1 MRREPRHPQNADDTP
16 ARFNQIRISPRVY
29 REVGV
34 IGLGALMYFLV
45 RGLMETQV
53 NLALSHAES
62 LIDIERRLGIF
73 HEPGIQAF
81 VMRWDWLVTLA
92 NRVYIFGHWPVII
105 ATLVWLLWKHR
116 DAFAL
121 YRSALLISGAIGL
134 VFFVTLPMAPPR
146 FLADQGFIDTVTQG
160 SNAYRVLQ
168 PPAFTNQFAAMP
180 SLHVGWNLLIG
191 IAIFR
196 HSSWRIAKV
205 FGVVMPLAM
214 YLATIATANH
224 YFLDGVA
231 GSLMALTGLAIAWR
245 ISRARNT
252 PAEAAPVRQIHGRV
266 LGQGWSHDAAA

>member
-1 MRREPRHPQNADDTP
+1 MMDTMRSPMRREPRHPQNADDTP
-16 ARFNQIRISPRVY
+16 ARLNQIRISPRVY

-81 VMRWDWLVTLA
+81 VMRWDW
-92 NRVYIFGHWPVII
+92 PVII

-160 SNAYRVLQ
+160 SNAYRMLQ
-168 PPAFTNQFAAMP
+168 PPASPT
-180 SLHVGWNLLIG
+180 
-191 IAIFR
+191 
-196 HSSWRIAKV
+196 SSRRCRAC
-205 FGVVMPLAM
+205 
-214 YLATIATANH
+214 TS
-224 YFLDGVA
+224 A
-231 GSLMALTGLAIAWR
+231 GTC
-245 ISRARNT
+245 
-252 PAEAAPVRQIHGRV
+252 
-266 LGQGWSHDAAA
+266 